1 MEEDNIQS
9 LLTTVPL
16 VTHDSKSMLFKKSKD
31 EVKAVFLVKDMNLDR
46 VPAKGSRTV
55 RAGAVHN

>member
-16 VTHDSKSMLFKKSKD
+16 VTHDSKSMPFNKSKN
-31 EVKAVFLVKDMNLDR
+31 EVKDMNLDR

-55 RAGAVHN
+55 RTGAVHN